1 MTATHK
7 QVSEFTHTRA
17 GTRMHASHYVSIG
30 SEDAIEIYTPQRP
43 YRIYVR
49 SNSEKKLWL
58 PKIRETIYQHLLNAK
73 QLHDMESSK

>member
-1 MTATHK
+1 MFCHLLK
-7 QVSEFTHTRA
+7 LLSVR
-17 GTRMHASHYVSIG
+17 VG

-58 PKIRETIYQHLLNAK
+58 PKIRETIHQHLVAAN
-73 QLHDMESSK
+73 QLHDTDSSKLCSIIYKR